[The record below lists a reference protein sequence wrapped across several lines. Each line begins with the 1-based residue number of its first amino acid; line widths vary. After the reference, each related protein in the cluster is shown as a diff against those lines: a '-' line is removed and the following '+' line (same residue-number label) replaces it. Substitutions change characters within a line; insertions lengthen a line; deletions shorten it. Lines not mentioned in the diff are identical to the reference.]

1 MRMQDLFT
9 QTHRGL
15 WLRQLADPVALRHAA
30 PPTSVAPPP
39 QPPRQWERLHA
50 VAQGLTLS
58 PPGRRGGV

>member
-15 WLRQLADPVALRHAA
+15 WLRQLADPVAERRAVSRPRTA
-30 PPTSVAPPP
+30 PPSPPP
-39 QPPRQWERLHA
+39 GQWERLHA

-58 PPGRRGGV
+58 PPGLRGGV